1 MVIVTDEMLEQGV
14 VSSLNFTSD
23 VDKLAE
29 GIFATSISA
38 SRLRSQLRLL
48 LKELPEFAALF
59 VVFVLFDTSAL

>member
-14 VSSLNFTSD
+14 VSSFTFTPGA
-23 VDKLAE
+23 DKLADV
-29 GIFATSISA
+29 IFATSISA

>member
-14 VSSLNFTSD
+14 VSSIDFTAGA
-23 VDKLAE
+23 DKLAQL
-29 GIFATSISA
+29 IFVTSISA

-48 LKELPEFAALF
+48 LNELPEFAALF

>member
-14 VSSLNFTSD
+14 VSSFIFTPGA
-23 VDKLAE
+23 DKLADV
-29 GIFATSISA
+29 IFATSISA